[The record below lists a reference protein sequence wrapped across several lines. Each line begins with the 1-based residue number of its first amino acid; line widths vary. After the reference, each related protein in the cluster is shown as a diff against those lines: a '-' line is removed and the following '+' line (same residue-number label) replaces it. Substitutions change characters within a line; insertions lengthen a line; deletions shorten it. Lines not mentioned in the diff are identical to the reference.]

1 MERTIMTRP
10 TPGARTRRWSMQRRE
25 EVAGWLFALPAI
37 LGFLLWWLGPLLF
50 SAFISLTDWG
60 LLTPPHWQG
69 LANYVS
75 NVSPAHPLPGLI
87 HDPLFWK
94 SLQVTATYAVIAI
107 PGSLVAGFLIA
118 LLLAQPLRWVGLFR
132 AIFYLP
138 SILPAVASALV
149 WLWLYNPDYGL
160 LNTVLDWAALPTS
173 PFVSDESTV
182 VPSLALIQIWGCGG
196 LMLIFLA
203 AIKGVP
209 RSLHEA
215 AAIDGA
221 NALRRLWHVTLPA
234 VSPIILFNTVTS
246 ILGTFATGVV
256 QDQFLTNGG
265 GPNNASLFM
274 GQYLWRTAFQDGHMG
289 YATAMG
295 WALFFILLVITL
307 AILGVARSRVYY
319 EEPGTV

>member
-1 MERTIMTRP
+1 MERTVVAQ
-10 TPGARTRRWSMQRRE
+10 PGIRVRTRRGSLQRRE
-25 EVAGWLFALPAI
+25 EIAGWLFALPAI
-37 LGFLLWWLGPLLF
+37 LGFLIWWLGPMVF
-50 SAFISLTDWG
+50 SAVISLTDWG

-69 LANYVS
+69 LANYIGK
-75 NVSPAHPLPGLI
+75 VSPAHPLPGLLY
-87 HDPLFWK
+87 DPLFWK
-94 SLQVTATYAVIAI
+94 ALQVTAIYAVIAI

-118 LLLAQPLRWVGLFR
+118 LMLARPLRAVGLFR
-132 AIFYLP
+132 AIYYLP

-173 PFVSDESTV
+173 TFLSDESSV
-182 VPSLALIQIWGCGG
+182 VPSLALIQIWACGG

-221 NALRRLWHVTLPA
+221 GALRRLWHVTLPA

-246 ILGTFATGVV
+246 ILGTFASGVV

-265 GPNNASLFM
+265 GPNNASLFI
-274 GQYLWRTAFQDGHMG
+274 GQYLYRTAFQDGHMG
-289 YATAMG
+289 YASAMG
-295 WALFFILLVITL
+295 WALFVILLVLTL
-307 AILGVARSRVYY
+307 IILGLARSRVYY
-319 EEPGTV
+319 EDPAV